1 MHKWLNQHI
10 QAASV
15 VLHRLRQQLISTIL
29 IMTVIGVTLA
39 IPSLIYVIL
48 QNANALIMDVK
59 KDAKMSIFLQ
69 QNANQTT
76 IDAIKTKLSNLP
88 EIAEFTFTPKDAALK
103 QLIETTDNPAL
114 ISSLEG
120 NPLPDAFF
128 IKPASID
135 GNTVKSL
142 KSNLEQ
148 LEGVAEVVVD
158 SGWVNRLNSLLN
170 IGKKAVWIFGC
181 LLGFALVAVISN
193 TIRMQILTHKEEIE
207 VSELFGATKSFV
219 RRPFLYLG
227 TLYGLGGGVIAC
239 LLLWLVLYMFNQSV
253 VQIAQEYASDF
264 TLQFQATITFMYMVA
279 ISILIGWLASYWAVA
294 LKSTKS

>member
-135 GNTVKSL
+135 SNTVKSL

>member
-135 GNTVKSL
+135 SNTVKSL

-207 VSELFGATKSFV
+207 VSELFGATKSFI

>member
-15 VLHRLRQQLISTIL
+15 VLHRLRQQLLSTIL

-69 QNANQTT
+69 QNTNQTT
-76 IDAIKTKLSNLP
+76 IDTIKAKLSNLP
-88 EIAEFTFTPKDAALK
+88 EIAEFTFVPKDAALK
-103 QLIETTDNPAL
+103 QLIETTNNPEL

-135 GNTVKSL
+135 GNNVKSL
-142 KSNLEQ
+142 KSNLEK
-148 LEGVAEVVVD
+148 LEGVADVVVD

-181 LLGFALVAVISN
+181 LLGFALIAVISN

-207 VSELFGATKSFV
+207 VSELFGATKSFI

-264 TLQFQATITFMYMVA
+264 TLQFQATITFIYMVA

>member
-15 VLHRLRQQLISTIL
+15 VLHRLRQQLLSTIL

-69 QNANQTT
+69 QNTNQTT
-76 IDAIKTKLSNLP
+76 IDTIKAKLSNLP
-88 EIAEFTFTPKDAALK
+88 EIAEFTFVPKDAALK
-103 QLIETTDNPAL
+103 QLIETTNNPEL

-142 KSNLEQ
+142 KSNLEK
-148 LEGVAEVVVD
+148 LEGVADVVVD

-181 LLGFALVAVISN
+181 LLGFALIAVISN
-193 TIRMQILTHKEEIE
+193 TIRMQILTHKDEIE
-207 VSELFGATKSFV
+207 VSELFGATKSFI

-264 TLQFQATITFMYMVA
+264 TLQFQATITFIYMVA

>member
-207 VSELFGATKSFV
+207 VSELFGATKSFI